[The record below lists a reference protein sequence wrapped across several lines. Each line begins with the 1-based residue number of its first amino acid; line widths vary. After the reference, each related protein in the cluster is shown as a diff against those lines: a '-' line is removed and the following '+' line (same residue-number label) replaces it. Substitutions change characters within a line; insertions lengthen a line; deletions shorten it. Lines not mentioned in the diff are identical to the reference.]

1 MIFTN
6 DKISLRQL
14 QILIILDAFSTGMI
28 IFPRR
33 LSLFANQNGYIV
45 MLIATLIAMFYMY
58 IIMSV
63 GRIFPNDNFV
73 TYTKRTLTKP
83 VAYLVSL
90 GFVLKIIINLTS
102 ELRLYS
108 EVINDTLL
116 FKTPVIIISI
126 SMLLVSIYCASK
138 GIETRAR
145 VSEILIILVILFLG
159 LVIAMLT
166 FKADFSNLKPVL
178 NTSPTLLVSGS
189 IKSIGA
195 FIGIEYGLLIYPYLR
210 DKKNARHASI
220 VAVFFH
226 GIVLTIITILCITK
240 FEYLTLQRQL
250 YPVLELINT
259 IELPGTFIERQDSFV
274 ISFWII
280 GVFTTISAGLFFACI
295 LLKDLFKKGSHLTY
309 ILICSLIILFLST
322 TTDSIA
328 EVFFTIEFISLALN
342 LFYSLILPVIIIFV
356 AKMRKVGIRY
366 EKNI

>member
-33 LSLFANQNGYIV
+33 LALLGNQNGYII
-45 MLIATLIAMFYMY
+45 MLISTIIAIFYMY

-63 GRIFPNDNFV
+63 GRLFPNDNFFN
-73 TYTKRTLTKP
+73 YTKRVLTKP
-83 VAYLVSL
+83 ISYVVSL

-102 ELRLYS
+102 EIRLYS
-108 EVINDTLL
+108 EIINDTLL
-116 FKTPVIIISI
+116 FKTPIIVISI
-126 SMLLVSIYCASK
+126 SMLLVSMYCASK

-145 VSEILIILVILFLG
+145 VSEILIVLVLLFMA
-159 LVIAMLT
+159 LVIAILS
-166 FKADFSNLKPVL
+166 FKADFSNLKPFL
-178 NTSPTLLVSGS
+178 NTSPKKLALGG

-210 DKKNARHASI
+210 DKKNARRAGMI
-220 VAVFFH
+220 AVFFH
-226 GIVLTIITILCITK
+226 GMLLTIITVLCITK

-259 IELPGTFIERQDSFV
+259 IELPGTFIERQDSLV

-295 LLKDLFKKGSHLTY
+295 LLKDIFKKGTHLTY
-309 ILICSLIILFLST
+309 ICICALIVLFLST

-328 EVFFTIEFISLALN
+328 EVFFTVEFISLVLN
-342 LFYSLILPVIIIFV
+342 LFYSLILPFAIIII
-356 AKMRKVGIRY
+356 AKIRKVGVKY
-366 EKNI
+366 E

>member
-14 QILIILDAFSTGMI
+14 QTLIILDAFSTGMI

-33 LSLFANQNGYIV
+33 LTLYANQDGYIV
-45 MLIATLIAMFYMY
+45 MLIATLIAIFYMY

-63 GRIFPNDNFV
+63 GKLFPNDSFV
-73 TYTKRTLTKP
+73 TYTKQILTKP
-83 VAYLVSL
+83 ISYIVTL

-116 FKTPVIIISI
+116 FKTPIIVISI

-138 GIETRAR
+138 GIEARAR
-145 VSEILIILVILFLG
+145 VSEILIILVLLFIT
-159 LVIAMLT
+159 LVIAMIS
-166 FKADFSNLKPVL
+166 FKSDFSNLKPFL
-178 NTSPTLLVSGS
+178 NTPPKDLALGS

-210 DKKNARHASI
+210 DKKNARRASMI
-220 VAVFFH
+220 AVFFH
-226 GIVLTIITILCITK
+226 GIVFTIITILCITK

-295 LLKDLFKKGSHLTY
+295 LLKDLFKKGSHLFY
-309 ILICSLIILFLST
+309 ICICALIILFLST

-342 LFYSLILPVIIIFV
+342 LFYSLILPITIILI
-356 AKMRKVGIRY
+356 AKLRKVGVQY
-366 EKNI
+366 E